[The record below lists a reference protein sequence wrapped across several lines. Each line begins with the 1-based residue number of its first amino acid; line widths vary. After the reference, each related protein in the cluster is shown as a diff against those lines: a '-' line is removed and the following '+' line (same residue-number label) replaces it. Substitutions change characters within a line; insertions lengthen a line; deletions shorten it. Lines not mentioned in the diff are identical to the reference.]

1 MLDREK
7 IAEES
12 VRSGFFLASGT
23 AIATSVMAVSTILIG
38 RFLGPELYGQYSLAF
53 VVPQLFFLLT
63 DLGLSQAVIKFTAS
77 LKLKG
82 EASRLKKILE
92 LALLLRVSI
101 GIALFCVTYVLADVL
116 SSTFLQRPDLAFYVR
131 AASFSILFQVIFATV
146 TSAFIG
152 LDKSEYNALTTSLQA
167 IGKAVASVALVLLGY
182 GVAGAI
188 VGYVASYAIAGA
200 AGGVILFL
208 ILRQMR
214 NIKESQRSR
223 NDLRDVLRYG
233 IPLYL
238 SIIVTALTPFYQNLI
253 LAIYVTDAEIG
264 NYKAAVN
271 FAVLMTVLSVP
282 IASALLPTFSK
293 IESAAK
299 REMKSFFKIAHK
311 YTTLVIVPIALLM
324 ILYSTEIVK
333 TIYGTTYQS
342 APSFLAT
349 YCSLYLLVGL
359 GYITL
364 SSFYNGL
371 GETKI
376 TFTTS
381 LITFMV
387 LLVLSPILAKIY
399 AVQGI
404 IVAFLLASLAGTV
417 YALHTARTRFQI
429 AFDTRMLAKI
439 YLVSVLSSIP
449 CLLVSYFLSL
459 PILLNFV
466 GGGIVYLLLYIVMTP
481 ITGILTY
488 DEVQTA
494 LRVIQRIRILRI
506 FAVPVLKL
514 QKMILEFR
522 MRVHVD

>member
-311 YTTLVIVPIALLM
+311 YTTLVIV
-324 ILYSTEIVK
+324 
-333 TIYGTTYQS
+333 Q
-342 APSFLAT
+342 
-349 YCSLYLLVGL
+349 
-359 GYITL
+359 
-364 SSFYNGL
+364 
-371 GETKI
+371 
-376 TFTTS
+376 
-381 LITFMV
+381 
-387 LLVLSPILAKIY
+387 
-399 AVQGI
+399 
-404 IVAFLLASLAGTV
+404 
-417 YALHTARTRFQI
+417 
-429 AFDTRMLAKI
+429 
-439 YLVSVLSSIP
+439 
-449 CLLVSYFLSL
+449 
-459 PILLNFV
+459 
-466 GGGIVYLLLYIVMTP
+466 
-481 ITGILTY
+481 
-488 DEVQTA
+488 
-494 LRVIQRIRILRI
+494 LRY
-506 FAVPVLKL
+506 
-514 QKMILEFR
+514 
-522 MRVHVD
+522 